1 MDILQLF
8 CLITLLVLKVFYGLN
23 DYLNICLLFLNN
35 VINLNYSFFWKKKIL
50 RILNKMDIKKIQN
63 LNIWNNE
70 FTKLVY
76 KKKTNMLP
84 RISVFEILK
93 LFLFY
98 VKSSILIIIK

>member
-1 MDILQLF
+1 
-8 CLITLLVLKVFYGLN
+8 
-23 DYLNICLLFLNN
+23 
-35 VINLNYSFFWKKKIL
+35 
-50 RILNKMDIKKIQN
+50 MDIKKIQN